1 MTDDIQKK
9 KKVCIVEDDDN
20 IREIY
25 ATALSASGFDVVEAL
40 NGEDGILAI
49 KENNPDIILLD
60 LQMPVMNGF
69 QVLES
74 LQNDEKLSSIPIVV
88 LTNADDEE
96 SIKKV
101 GKFET
106 RFYVVKSLTT
116 PQKIVGIVREILH

>member
-25 ATALSASGFDVVEAL
+25 STALSANGFEIVEAL

-49 KENNPDIILLD
+49 TENNPDIILLD
-60 LQMPVMNGF
+60 LQMPVKNGF
-69 QVLES
+69 EVMEF
-74 LQNDEKLSSIPIVV
+74 LQKDEKLSKIPIVV
-88 LTNADDEE
+88 LTNADDQE
-96 SIKKV
+96 SI
-101 GKFET
+101 GKAGQFET
-106 RFYVVKSLTT
+106 RFYIVKSLTT

>member
-25 ATALSASGFDVVEAL
+25 ATALSASGFEIVEAL

-49 KENNPDIILLD
+49 TENNPDIILLD
-60 LQMPVMNGF
+60 LQMPVKNGF
-69 QVLES
+69 EVMEF
-74 LQNDEKLSSIPIVV
+74 LQKDEKLSKIPIVV
-88 LTNADDEE
+88 LTNDDNQD
-96 SIKKV
+96 SISKA
-101 GKFET
+101 GQFET

-116 PQKIVGIVREILH
+116 PQKITGIVREILH

>member
-1 MTDDIQKK
+1 MTDNIEKK

-25 ATALSASGFDVVEAL
+25 ATALSASGFDVFEAL

>member
-1 MTDDIQKK
+1 M
-9 KKVCIVEDDDN
+9 EDDDN

-25 ATALSASGFDVVEAL
+25 ATALSASGFEIVEAF
-40 NGEDGILAI
+40 NGEDGIIAI

-69 QVLES
+69 QVMEA
-74 LQNDEKLSSIPIVV
+74 LQEDEKLSGIPIVV
-88 LTNADDEE
+88 LTNADDDE
-96 SIKKV
+96 SIKKA

-106 RFYVVKSLTT
+106 RFYVVKALTT

>member
-25 ATALSASGFDVVEAL
+25 ATALSASGFEIVEAF
-40 NGEDGILAI
+40 NGEDGIIAI

-69 QVLES
+69 QVMEA
-74 LQNDEKLSSIPIVV
+74 LQEDEKLSGIPIVV
-88 LTNADDEE
+88 LTNADDDE
-96 SIKKV
+96 SIKKA

-106 RFYVVKSLTT
+106 RFYVVKALTT